1 MLIIRGVNVF
11 PSQIESVLMETPG
24 VAPHYQL
31 IVDREGQL
39 DTLEVQVEVD
49 EGTFSD
55 EVKQLQALAQSIQR
69 KIKDY
74 FTVSVKVKLVEPQSI
89 PRSEGKAKR
98 VIDKRQLR
106 CWRRNRGP
114 VRQRWQRVIKPCIIC
129 QAPALETG

>member
-1 MLIIRGVNVF
+1 M
-11 PSQIESVLMETPG
+11 
-24 VAPHYQL
+24 
-31 IVDREGQL
+31 L

-49 EGTFSD
+49 EATFSD

-98 VIDKRQLR
+98 VIDKRPAVKGRQEVTSMLVPKVGGR
-106 CWRRNRGP
+106 TRRPANPPKAHLGQ
-114 VRQRWQRVIKPCIIC
+114 VGLKPFLGRLF
-129 QAPALETG
+129 P

>member
-1 MLIIRGVNVF
+1 
-11 PSQIESVLMETPG
+11 METPG

-31 IVDREGQL
+31 IVDREGML

-74 FTVSVKVKLVEPQSI
+74 FTVSVKVKT
-89 PRSEGKAKR
+89 GGA
-98 VIDKRQLR
+98 
-106 CWRRNRGP
+106 P
-114 VRQRWQRVIKPCIIC
+114 VHTP
-129 QAPALETG
+129 E

>member
-1 MLIIRGVNVF
+1 MGRSDDMLIIRGVNVF

-49 EGTFSD
+49 EATFSD
-55 EVKQLQALAQSIQR
+55 EVKKLQALAQYIQR
-69 KIKDY
+69 QIKDY
-74 FTVSVKVKLVEPQSI
+74 LTVSVKVKLVEPRSI

-98 VIDKRQLR
+98 VIDKRQL
-106 CWRRNRGP
+106 
-114 VRQRWQRVIKPCIIC
+114 
-129 QAPALETG
+129 

>member
-11 PSQIESVLMETPG
+11 PSQIESVLMESPG
-24 VAPHYQL
+24 WRP
-31 IVDREGQL
+31 ITSSSSTGKGML

-55 EVKQLQALAQSIQR
+55 EVKQLQALAQSIER

-74 FTVSVKVKLVEPQSI
+74 FTVSVKVKLVEPQTI

-98 VIDKRQLR
+98 VIDKRQGDLR
-106 CWRRNRGP
+106 GRD
-114 VRQRWQRVIKPCIIC
+114 
-129 QAPALETG
+129 